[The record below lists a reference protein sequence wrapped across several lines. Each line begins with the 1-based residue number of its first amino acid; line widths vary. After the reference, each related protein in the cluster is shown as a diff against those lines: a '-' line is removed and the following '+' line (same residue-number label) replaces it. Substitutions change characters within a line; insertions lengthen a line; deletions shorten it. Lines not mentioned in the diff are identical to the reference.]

1 MTLRLFIFIF
11 VSALPLLGDFY
22 INAGKKQNLYPIKEN
37 RSFKMSK
44 IRYYIDANG
53 KKLGVS
59 KDIIIC
65 FDENKTIDED
75 SFAKK
80 FDISFVKRLSENMF
94 LYKTKNSSKTLQIA
108 NNISQEAGVKFAQPD
123 FLIKKE
129 RRTADPYYEFLWH
142 LKNNEYEGA
151 DINVEEAWRYT
162 KGEGVKTAVIDEG
175 IDIDHN
181 DLRENIIG
189 FANFNDPNSNYPG
202 SKSGKWHGT
211 ACAGLLCSS
220 ENDTGV
226 VGVAPASKLYAVR
239 YSDSK
244 ISQDIAAF
252 DYLMKKGVS
261 VISNS
266 WGSYRKL
273 DSYEEIFKTL
283 ATKGRD
289 GKGILIFFAA
299 GNDSRSLDDSGIN
312 DESESEFV
320 ISIGSSTHKDT
331 IASYSNYGSSLDF
344 LAPGGIMSGQLVTTD
359 AMGEKGYTD
368 WNYNFNFIGTSAS
381 APIAAGVAA
390 LMLSANPDLTRDE
403 VIDILAKTAKKIGDY
418 PYINGKN
425 IHAGYGR
432 IDAGKA
438 VKMAKYYHM
447 KPSFSKSNM
456 ESFVHT
462 IYRFVVHDF
471 DDRGK

>member
-1 MTLRLFIFIF
+1 MILRLSFFML
-11 VSALPLLGDFY
+11 VLTLPLLSDFY
-22 INAGKKQNLYPIKEN
+22 INAGKKQKLYPLKES
-37 RSFKMSK
+37 RSVKPNDILTYVDENGRK
-44 IRYYIDANG
+44 IALSR
-53 KKLGVS
+53 
-59 KDIIIC
+59 DIIVC
-65 FDENKTIDED
+65 FENNQTHMKNRLAEKYDLTL
-75 SFAKK
+75 K
-80 FDISFVKRLSENMF
+80 KRLCETMF
-94 LYKTKNSSKTLQIA
+94 LYSVKKSEKTLETA
-108 NNISQEAGVKFAQPD
+108 NRICEEKYVKFAQPD

-129 RRTADPYYEFLWH
+129 KRTADPYYEFLWH
-142 LKNNEYEGA
+142 LKNNEYKGA
-151 DINVEEAWRYT
+151 DINVEEAWKYT
-162 KGEGVKTAVIDEG
+162 KGEGIITAVIDEG

-189 FANFNDPNSNYPG
+189 FANFNDPNSNYPT

-211 ACAGLLCSS
+211 ACAGLMCAT

-226 VGVAPASKLYAVR
+226 VGVAPGSKLYAVR
-239 YSDSK
+239 YSDNK

-252 DYLMKKGVS
+252 DYLMKQGVS

-273 DSYEEIFKTL
+273 DSYDEIFKTL
-283 ATKGRD
+283 AQKGRN
-289 GKGILIFFAA
+289 GKGILIFFAS
-299 GNDSRSLDDSGIN
+299 GNDGRSLDDAGIN
-312 DESESEFV
+312 DESESKYV
-320 ISIGSSTHKDT
+320 VSIGSSTHKDT

-390 LMLSANPDLTRDE
+390 LILSVNPDLTRDE
-403 VIDILAKTAKKIGDY
+403 VIEILAKTAKKIGDY
-418 PYINGKN
+418 PYVNGKN

-438 VKMAKYYHM
+438 VKMAKYYHIR
-447 KPSFSKSNM
+447 PTSSTSEVEN
-456 ESFVHT
+456 FVHT
-462 IYRFVVHDF
+462 IYRFVMEF
-471 DDRGK
+471 SSNQNI